1 MIAEKDKANMKNPNV
16 AHAVT
21 EVVNTPQKELAILGA
36 GCFWC
41 VETIY
46 NDLQGVYQATS
57 GYSGGTAE
65 TADYESVC
73 SKTTDH
79 VEVVLVDF
87 DPRVVSYEEILQLF
101 FTIHDPTTPNRQ
113 GNDRGPQYRSAIFY
127 TDERQKAIA
136 ETVKANF
143 APTIWQDPVVTDLLA
158 FEAFYPA
165 EPYHQDYFNKVG
177 GRNPY
182 CTMVVAPKVAK
193 FRKQFSHRLKSN
205 QSSV

>member
-1 MIAEKDKANMKNPNV
+1 MKNPNI

-21 EVVNTPQKELAILGA
+21 EVTNTPQKELAILGA

-65 TADYESVC
+65 TADYEAVC

-79 VEVVLVDF
+79 VEVVLVEF
-87 DPRVVSYEEILQLF
+87 DPQVVSYEEILQLF

-127 TDERQKAIA
+127 TDERQRTMA
-136 ETVKANF
+136 ETVKASF
-143 APTIWQDPVVTDLLA
+143 APSIWEDPIVTDLLA

-177 GRNPY
+177 DRNPY

-205 QSSV
+205 QTTV

>member
-1 MIAEKDKANMKNPNV
+1 MKNPNI

-21 EVVNTPQKELAILGA
+21 EVTNTPQKELAILGA

-65 TADYESVC
+65 TADYEAVC

-79 VEVVLVDF
+79 VEVVLVEF
-87 DPRVVSYEEILQLF
+87 DPQVVSYEEMLQLF

-127 TDERQKAIA
+127 TDERQRTMA
-136 ETVKANF
+136 ETVKASF
-143 APTIWQDPVVTDLLA
+143 APSIWEDPIVTDLLA

-177 GRNPY
+177 DRNPY

-205 QSSV
+205 QTTV

>member
-1 MIAEKDKANMKNPNV
+1 MKNPNV

>member
-1 MIAEKDKANMKNPNV
+1 MKNPNI

-21 EVVNTPQKELAILGA
+21 AVSNSSQRELAILGA

-46 NDLQGVYQATS
+46 NDLQGVFQSTS

-65 TADYESVC
+65 TADYAAVC

-79 VEVVLVDF
+79 VEVVLVEF
-87 DPRVVSYEEILQLF
+87 DPQLLSYEEILQLF
-101 FTIHDPTTPNRQ
+101 FAIHDPTTPNRQ

-127 TDERQKAIA
+127 TDERQQAIA
-136 ETVKANF
+136 EAVKANF
-143 APTIWQDPVVTDLLA
+143 APTIWENPIVTELLA

-177 GRNPY
+177 NRNPY

-205 QSSV
+205 EARV